1 MSDNTA
7 NSEQDSTTGSTRLP
21 TIEELRAADPR
32 TRSNLLYAIQ
42 DAVERVR
49 LLNQLTAREAADMM
63 MVQMVDDLNE
73 RVDRDIHRQDP
84 TPNPAPEEGG
94 AKKEL

>member
-1 MSDNTA
+1 MSDNTQNQGQEPA
-7 NSEQDSTTGSTRLP
+7 TGPFRLP

-32 TRSNLLYAIQ
+32 TRSKLLYAIQ
-42 DAVERVR
+42 DRIERVK

-73 RVDRDIHRQDP
+73 QVDRDIHP
-84 TPNPAPEEGG
+84 
-94 AKKEL
+94 